1 MILTKSKSARFVL
14 VTILITGLLFLT
26 VMDDSYSSGNET
38 QSPAKQVISA
48 PINEPSQTTISIAA
62 LNDHSLNVALT
73 LLKNSDFEEQ
83 TGINVEAVL
92 LEFGPMVRAH
102 ELDLVSDEGRYDLV
116 SIDQPFLG
124 HYVTQGWVRPL
135 DEFMADSTLP
145 SLAIEDLVPSLVKA
159 CGEWNGRLYA
169 IPMGSYG
176 SLLAYRTDV
185 LSTAGLQPPMSF
197 ADFKA
202 SAHKVN
208 SPPEL
213 YGIALFAH
221 AGEYITADVA
231 PFLWSW
237 GSGLINGSDVNLL
250 DKTMFRAA
258 WDSPEGIAALEF
270 YASIYTEG
278 LTPPDT
284 LEFDH
289 ERYIKAFQSGKIA
302 MGIIPAEGVGLPMED
317 PAVSK
322 VSGKIGYTTLPRRI
336 KTDGS
341 TIPPRAGLGAHSL
354 AINSHSKHPRE
365 AYLVL
370 QFLTGKNIG
379 YEYIDKGG
387 RPFRNSH
394 FSKEAIAKFP
404 YLEPIRVGMKTG
416 RYRPNIPEYPA
427 VSKIFYTAF
436 HSALKYGAPV
446 AEVMRAAAR
455 KANEEILIP
464 AYPEIVLP
472 KPKRSSV
479 D

>member
-1 MILTKSKSARFVL
+1 MITTKSKRVRL
-14 VTILITGLLFLT
+14 ILAFLSVAGLLIFAT
-26 VMDDSYSSGNET
+26 IFYFFSIENEII
-38 QSPAKQVISA
+38 SPAKQVISA
-48 PINEPSQTTISIAA
+48 SVDEPSKTTVSIAA
-62 LNDHSLNVALT
+62 LNDHSLNVALK

-83 TGINVEAVL
+83 TGINVEATL
-92 LEFGPMVRAH
+92 LEFEPMIRAH
-102 ELDLVSDEGRYDLV
+102 ELDLTTDDGRYDLV
-116 SIDQPFLG
+116 SIDQPSLG
-124 HYVTQGWVRPL
+124 HYVTQGWVHSL
-135 DEFMADSTLP
+135 DEFMEDSSLP
-145 SLAIEDLVPSLVKA
+145 SLTIDDLVPVLRKA
-159 CGEWNGRLYA
+159 CSEWNGKLYA

-185 LSTAGLQPPMSF
+185 LSAAGLGPPMSF

-202 SAHKVN
+202 SAQKVN

-213 YGIALFAH
+213 YGVALFAH
-221 AGEYITADVA
+221 EGEYITADVA

-237 GSGLINGSDVNLL
+237 GSGLINGADVNHS
-250 DKTMFRAA
+250 DKPMFRAA
-258 WDSPEGIAALEF
+258 WDTSEGIAALEF

-302 MGIIPAEGVGLPMED
+302 MGIMPAEGIGLPMED

-322 VSGKIGYTTLPRRI
+322 VVGNIDYTTLPSRI
-336 KTDGS
+336 NADGS
-341 TIPPRAGLGAHSL
+341 IIPPRAGLGAHSL
-354 AINSHSKHPRE
+354 AINRHSKHPRE

-379 YEYIDKGG
+379 HEYIDKGG

-394 FSKEAIAKFP
+394 FSKDAVSKFP
-404 YLEPIRVGMKTG
+404 YLESIRLGMKTG

-446 AEVMRAAAR
+446 EEVMRAAAH

-464 AYPEIVLP
+464 AYPDNAQREA
-472 KPKRSSV
+472 KGAAV

>member
-1 MILTKSKSARFVL
+1 MITSKPKTARFVL
-14 VTILITGLLFLT
+14 AILSVSVLLIFT
-26 VMDDSYSSGNET
+26 VRVYFFPTENRTHSPT
-38 QSPAKQVISA
+38 QQVNST
-48 PINEPSQTTISIAA
+48 PVRGSSQTTVNIAA
-62 LNDHSLNVALT
+62 LNDHSLKVALK

-92 LEFGPMVRAH
+92 LEFDPMVRAH
-102 ELDLVSDEGRYDLV
+102 ELDLTTNEGRYDLV
-116 SIDQPFLG
+116 SIDQPSLG
-124 HYVTQGWVRPL
+124 RYVTQGWVHPL
-135 DEFMADSTLP
+135 EEFMEDSSLP
-145 SLAIEDLVPSLVKA
+145 PLEIDDLIPVLRKA
-159 CGEWNGRLYA
+159 CGEWNGKLYA

-202 SAHKVN
+202 SAQKVN

-213 YGIALFAH
+213 YGVALFAH
-221 AGEYITADVA
+221 EGEYITADVA

-237 GSGLINGSDVNLL
+237 GSGLINGSDVNLSN
-250 DKTMFRAA
+250 KPMFRAA
-258 WDSPEGIAALEF
+258 WDTPEGIAALEF

-284 LEFDH
+284 LEYDH
-289 ERYIKAFQSGKIA
+289 ERYIKAFQSGKVA
-302 MGIIPAEGVGLPMED
+302 MGIMPAEGIGLPMED
-317 PAVSK
+317 PDVSE
-322 VSGKIGYTTLPRRI
+322 VVGKIGYTTLPKLR
-336 KTDGS
+336 KADG
-341 TIPPRAGLGAHSL
+341 TIIPPRAGLGAHSL
-354 AINSHSKHPRE
+354 AINRNSKHPRE

-379 YEYIDKGG
+379 HEYIDKGG
-387 RPFRNSH
+387 RPFRSSH
-394 FSKEAIAKFP
+394 FSKDAFAKFP

-436 HSALKYGAPV
+436 HSALKYGASV
-446 AEVMRAAAR
+446 AEVMRAAAH

-464 AYPEIVLP
+464 VYPDNSQFES
-472 KPKRSSV
+472 KRSSV

>member
-1 MILTKSKSARFVL
+1 MITAKSKSARFVL
-14 VTILITGLLFLT
+14 AILSVAGLL
-26 VMDDSYSSGNET
+26 VMVYFFSTENET
-38 QSPAKQVISA
+38 LSPAKQVISA
-48 PINEPSQTTISIAA
+48 PVHEPSQTTISIAA
-62 LNDHSLNVALT
+62 LNDHSLNVALK

-83 TGINVEAVL
+83 TGINVEAIL
-92 LEFGPMVRAH
+92 LEFEPMVRAH
-102 ELDLVSDEGRYDLV
+102 ELDLATDEGRYDLV
-116 SIDQPFLG
+116 SIDQPSLG

-135 DEFMADSTLP
+135 DEFMEDSSLP
-145 SLAIEDLVPSLVKA
+145 SLAIDDIVPVLLKA
-159 CGEWNGRLYA
+159 CGEWGGKLYA

-185 LSTAGLQPPMSF
+185 LSAAGLEPPMSF

-202 SAHKVN
+202 RAQKVN

-213 YGIALFAH
+213 YGVALFAH
-221 AGEYITADVA
+221 EGEYITADVA

-237 GSGLINGSDVNLL
+237 GAGLINGSDVNLSNEP
-250 DKTMFRAA
+250 MFRAA
-258 WDSPEGIAALEF
+258 WDTSEGIAALEF
-270 YASIYTEG
+270 YASLYTEG

-289 ERYIKAFQSGKIA
+289 ERYIKAFQSGKVA
-302 MGIIPAEGVGLPMED
+302 MGIMPAEGVGLPMED
-317 PAVSK
+317 PTVSK
-322 VSGKIGYTTLPRRI
+322 VVGKIKYTTLPRLI
-336 KTDGS
+336 KADG
-341 TIPPRAGLGAHSL
+341 TIIPPRAGLGAHSL
-354 AINSHSKHPRE
+354 AINRHSKHPRE

-370 QFLTGKNIG
+370 QFLTGKDIG

-387 RPFRNSH
+387 RPFRSSH
-394 FSKEAIAKFP
+394 FSKDALAKFP

-446 AEVMRAAAR
+446 AEVMRAAAH

-464 AYPEIVLP
+464 AYPDNSQP
-472 KPKRSSV
+472 KAKRSSV

>member
-1 MILTKSKSARFVL
+1 MITAKSK
-14 VTILITGLLFLT
+14 TGLSVLAILSVAVLLIFA
-26 VMDDSYSSGNET
+26 VMFYFFRAENET
-38 QSPAKQVISA
+38 LSSTQQVNST
-48 PINEPSQTTISIAA
+48 PVQESSQTTINIAA
-62 LNDHSLNVALT
+62 LNDHSLKVALK

-92 LEFGPMVRAH
+92 LEFEPMVRAH
-102 ELDLVSDEGRYDLV
+102 ELDLTTNEGRYDLV
-116 SIDQPFLG
+116 SIDQPSLG
-124 HYVTQGWVRPL
+124 QYVTQGWVRPL
-135 DEFMADSTLP
+135 DEFMEDSSLP
-145 SLAIEDLVPSLVKA
+145 SLAIDDLIPVLRKA
-159 CGEWNGRLYA
+159 CSEWDGKLYA

-185 LSTAGLQPPMSF
+185 LSAAGLQQPISF
-197 ADFKA
+197 AEFKA
-202 SAHKVN
+202 SAQKVN

-221 AGEYITADVA
+221 EGEYITADVA

-237 GSGLINGSDVNLL
+237 GSGLINGSDVNLSN
-250 DKTMFRAA
+250 KPMFRAA
-258 WDSPEGIAALEF
+258 WDTPEGIAALEF

-289 ERYIKAFQSGKIA
+289 ERYIKAFQSGKVAI
-302 MGIIPAEGVGLPMED
+302 GIMPAEGIGLPMED

-322 VSGKIGYTTLPRRI
+322 VVGKIAYATLPKLR
-336 KTDGS
+336 KADG
-341 TIPPRAGLGAHSL
+341 TIIPPRAGLGAHSL
-354 AINSHSKHPRE
+354 AINRHSKHPRE

-379 YEYIDKGG
+379 HEYIDKGG
-387 RPFRNSH
+387 RPFRISH
-394 FSKEAIAKFP
+394 FSKDAVAKFP

-446 AEVMRAAAR
+446 ADVMRAAAH
-455 KANEEILIP
+455 KANEDILIP
-464 AYPEIVLP
+464 AYPNNSQI
-472 KPKRSSV
+472 KSKRSSV

>member
-1 MILTKSKSARFVL
+1 MAILSV
-14 VTILITGLLFLT
+14 VGLLLFS
-26 VMDDSYSSGNET
+26 VMVYFFSTENKTRSA
-38 QSPAKQVISA
+38 AKQVISA
-48 PINEPSQTTISIAA
+48 PVHEPSQTTISIAA
-62 LNDHSLNVALT
+62 LNDHSLKVALK
-73 LLKNSDFEEQ
+73 LLKDSDFEEQ
-83 TGINVEAVL
+83 TGINVEVTL
-92 LEFGPMVRAH
+92 LEFEPMVRAH
-102 ELDLVSDEGRYDLV
+102 ELDLATDEGRYDLV
-116 SIDQPFLG
+116 SIDQPSLG

-135 DEFMADSTLP
+135 DEFIEDASLP
-145 SLAIEDLVPSLVKA
+145 SLTIDDLVPILRKA
-159 CGEWNGRLYA
+159 CGEWDGKLYA

-185 LSTAGLQPPMSF
+185 LSAAGLEPPMSF

-202 SAHKVN
+202 TAQKVN

-213 YGIALFAH
+213 YGVALFAH
-221 AGEYITADVA
+221 EGEYITADVA

-237 GSGLINGSDVNLL
+237 GAGLINGADVNLSN
-250 DKTMFRAA
+250 KPMFRAA
-258 WDSPEGIAALEF
+258 WDTSEGIAALEF
-270 YASIYTEG
+270 YASLYTEG

-289 ERYIKAFQSGKIA
+289 ERYIKAFQSGEVA
-302 MGIIPAEGVGLPMED
+302 MGIMPAEGVGLPMDD

-322 VSGKIGYTTLPRRI
+322 VVGKISYTTLPRLI
-336 KTDGS
+336 KADG
-341 TIPPRAGLGAHSL
+341 TIIPPQAGLGAHSL

-379 YEYIDKGG
+379 HEYIDKGG

-394 FSKEAIAKFP
+394 FSKDAIAKFP

-427 VSKIFYTAF
+427 VSKVFYTAF

-446 AEVMRAAAR
+446 AEVMRAAAH

-464 AYPEIVLP
+464 AYPDNSQP
-472 KPKRSSV
+472 KAKRSSV

>member
-1 MILTKSKSARFVL
+1 MLTANSKKVRFILAILSAVGL
-14 VTILITGLLFLT
+14 VIFT
-26 VMDDSYSSGNET
+26 VIAYFFSTENKT
-38 QSPAKQVISA
+38 HSPANHVISA
-48 PINEPSQTTISIAA
+48 PVHEPSQTTISIAA
-62 LNDHSLNVALT
+62 LNDHSLRVALK
-73 LLKNSDFEEQ
+73 LLKDSDFEEQ
-83 TGINVEAVL
+83 TGINVEAIL
-92 LEFGPMVRAH
+92 LEFEPMVRAH
-102 ELDLVSDEGRYDLV
+102 ELDLATDEGRYDLV
-116 SIDQPFLG
+116 SIDQPSLG
-124 HYVTQGWVRPL
+124 HYVTQSWVRPL
-135 DEFMADSTLP
+135 DEFIEDASLP
-145 SLAIEDLVPSLVKA
+145 SLAIDDLVPVLRKA
-159 CGEWNGRLYA
+159 CGEWNGKLYA

-185 LSTAGLQPPMSF
+185 LSAAGLQPPMSF

-202 SAHKVN
+202 IAQKVN

-213 YGIALFAH
+213 YGVALFAH
-221 AGEYITADVA
+221 EGEYITADVA

-237 GSGLINGSDVNLL
+237 GSGLINGADVNLAN
-250 DKTMFRAA
+250 KPMFRAA
-258 WDSPEGIAALEF
+258 WDTSEGIAALEF

-289 ERYIKAFQSGKIA
+289 ERYIKAFQSGKVA
-302 MGIIPAEGVGLPMED
+302 MGIMPAEGVGLPMDD
-317 PAVSK
+317 PAVSM
-322 VSGKIGYTTLPRRI
+322 VVGKIGYTTLPRRI
-336 KTDGS
+336 KEDGS
-341 TIPPRAGLGAHSL
+341 IIPPRAGLGAHSL

-379 YEYIDKGG
+379 HEYIDKGG

-394 FSKEAIAKFP
+394 FSKDAIAKFP

-446 AEVMRAAAR
+446 AEIMRAAAH

-464 AYPEIVLP
+464 AYPDNSQP
-472 KPKRSSV
+472 KTKGDFV